1 MMTGDKLRQIR
12 LVPGEARHS
21 IWLPHSDRAETTSE
35 TTVYIEF
42 MKGDNS
48 A

>member
-1 MMTGDKLRQIR
+1 MTGDKA
-12 LVPGEARHS
+12 GEAHHS

-42 MKGDNS
+42 KKEDKSG
-48 A
+48 